1 MIKGTLSPL
10 LFTHK
15 RLLLMRVKQQKQQ
28 TQSSKI
34 LMNVDSFINL
44 RFVYRKN
51 YISNDCPVNL
61 VVFVSV
67 SNIPYVCLNEKQPM
81 KSVEK
86 PLNNQVDSFV
96 SLLILRVL
104 SLDSYTIPP
113 ITHLKNKRND

>member
-15 RLLLMRVKQQKQQ
+15 RLLLMQVKQQKQQ

>member
-15 RLLLMRVKQQKQQ
+15 RLLLMQVKQQKQQ

-67 SNIPYVCLNEKQPM
+67 SNIPYVCLNEKQTM

-96 SLLILRVL
+96 SLLIIRVL